1 MFVGRRAGIVGF
13 RTHTLTR
20 IGSIMDKQQPDS
32 TKLVI
37 R

>member
-1 MFVGRRAGIVGF
+1 MFVGRPAGMVGF

-20 IGSIMDKQQPDS
+20 IGSIMDKKQPDN